1 MEAGMTKTVL
11 LLGMVGALRSVAP
24 SLSHD
29 AVVRPPLLARDTTSA
44 VALEVRRLDSL
55 ATAECIQRV
64 AERSGFQ
71 AWPEVEPVDARVVG
85 RQWVRQADGTGRIE
99 ALKTILR
106 VGPDSVHVW
115 ARLSRAP
122 EDRTLNAGVGTVR
135 QIVAECPR
143 KRTRLPVPPT
153 GAEAR

>member
-1 MEAGMTKTVL
+1 MEAGMTKTVV

-24 SLSHD
+24 SLSHE
-29 AVVRPPLLARDTTSA
+29 AVVRPPLLVRDTTSA

-55 ATAECIQRV
+55 ATAECVQRV

-71 AWPEVEPVDARVVG
+71 AWSEEAMGRAVLGRFWSREVEGAG
-85 RQWVRQADGTGRIE
+85 RAEHIR
-99 ALKTILR
+99 TIVR
-106 VGPDSVHVW
+106 VGPDTVYVL
-115 ARLSRAP
+115 ARLERALQ
-122 EDRTLNAGVGTVR
+122 DRTLNAGVGTVR

>member
-1 MEAGMTKTVL
+1 MIKPVL
-11 LLGMVGALRSVAP
+11 LLGMVSALSGVAASSSGGAVARLP
-24 SLSHD
+24 RL
-29 AVVRPPLLARDTTSA
+29 VGDTVSA
-44 VALEVRRLDSL
+44 AALEVRRLDSL

-122 EDRTLNAGVGTVR
+122 EDRTLNAGVGTAR
-135 QIVAECPR
+135 QIFTECPR

-153 GAEAR
+153 GVEAR

>member
-1 MEAGMTKTVL
+1 MTKTVL

-29 AVVRPPLLARDTTSA
+29 AVVRPPLLVRDTTSA

-85 RQWVRQADGTGRIE
+85 RRWVRQADGTGRTE

-106 VGPDSVHVW
+106 VGPESVYVW
-115 ARLSRAP
+115 ARLERALL
-122 EDRTLNAGVGTVR
+122 DRTMNAGAGTARPILV
-135 QIVAECPR
+135 ECPR
-143 KRTRLPVPPT
+143 RRTRLALPPT
-153 GAEAR
+153 ST